1 MVVTKWIVTYH
12 DYFEH
17 FGARPQ
23 QGKAYADEESA
34 YASAAAIERN
44 CGPGD
49 WVAIEKFTEE
59 VDNNQKPSDERTLA
73 WRSQKAKEAAEMAAF
88 FETKKELLRE
98 NMRSGSAK
106 EEPTSSDEI
115 DFSALED
122 ELIF

>member
-1 MVVTKWIVTYH
+1 MVVTKWVVTYH

-23 QGKAYADEESA
+23 KGKTYADKESA
-34 YASAAAIERN
+34 YIAAAAIERH

-49 WVAIEKFTEE
+49 RVTIERVTEE
-59 VDNNQKPSDERTLA
+59 VADQKPVEHEHMLA
-73 WRSQKAKEAAEMAAF
+73 WRAQKAKEAAEMAAF
-88 FETKKELLRE
+88 FERKKELLRK

-106 EEPTSSDEI
+106 KEEPTSSEV

>member
-1 MVVTKWIVTYH
+1 MVVTKWVVTYH

-34 YASAAAIERN
+34 YAAAAAIERH

-49 WVAIEKFTEE
+49 CVAIKKVTEE
-59 VDNNQKPSDERTLA
+59 VADPKPTAERTLA
-73 WRSQKAKEAAEMAAF
+73 WRAQKAKEAAEMAAF

-106 EEPTSSDEI
+106 KKPTSSEI
-115 DFSALED
+115 DLSALEG